1 MGDPA
6 EILSKLL
13 GGPVKLYV
21 TRCSLLELKG
31 LGNDFS
37 GERSS
42 ATPYILL
49 PKMHSSSNA
58 DTHHE
63 KISCL
68 ASTEESC

>member
-37 GERSS
+37 RERNS
-42 ATPYILL
+42 AHPTFFCLKCSVP
-49 PKMHSSSNA
+49 NA
-58 DTHHE
+58 YTHH
-63 KISCL
+63 KKV
-68 ASTEESC
+68 AV